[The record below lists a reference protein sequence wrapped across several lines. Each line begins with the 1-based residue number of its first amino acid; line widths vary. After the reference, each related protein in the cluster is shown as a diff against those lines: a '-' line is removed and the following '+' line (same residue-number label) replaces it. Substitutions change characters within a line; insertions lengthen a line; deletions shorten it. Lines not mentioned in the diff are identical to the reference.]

1 MDTVEVFVDLNG
13 FSDSKSTAGEFGRE
27 YEGGDPV
34 TLSRVYCSSVCS
46 AWCSTDRSEPL
57 GCAFRLF
64 QSLLASPLITEG
76 GAMGEMDARAALRR
90 LRSNSSQRLKFL
102 QEG

>member
-13 FSDSKSTAGEFGRE
+13 FSDSKSTAGELGRE

-57 GCAFRLF
+57 
-64 QSLLASPLITEG
+64 
-76 GAMGEMDARAALRR
+76 
-90 LRSNSSQRLKFL
+90 
-102 QEG
+102 